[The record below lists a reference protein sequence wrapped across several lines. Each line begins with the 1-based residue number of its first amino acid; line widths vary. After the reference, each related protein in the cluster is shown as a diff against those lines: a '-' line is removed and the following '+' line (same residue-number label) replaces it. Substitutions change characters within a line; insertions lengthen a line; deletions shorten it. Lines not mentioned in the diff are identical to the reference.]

1 MPTSAEIELQNYTLE
16 SEIGRGDLTVV
27 FRGTRKSDGEPVA
40 IKLVPPQFTFDEI
53 FVRRFLDMGKQ
64 AARLEHPNIVRTFEA
79 QKEGEHL
86 FLVREW
92 VDARSLAQVLDEESP
107 LGSQRTI
114 NIARQIASAL
124 DYAHQKSIMHGDL
137 SARRV
142 YVAKND
148 RVIVADFGQMQAMAG
163 TSLVRQGFAIGA
175 PEVLA
180 PERVRGQGPSRQS
193 DLYSLGTLCYQM
205 LHGEPPFSGDAA
217 AVLHAQAY
225 EQPKPLYLLNPEVSV
240 QLSEAVARMLS
251 KGLELRYATGAEFAR
266 ALTVA
271 AEGTAPVRV
280 SSTATGPLDAELG
293 RPVPF
298 WKKPWFWGII
308 AVPAVLI
315 LLLAGFLAISTWI
328 ALAPPTAREPS
339 NADAAPT
346 VAQQTAGNG
355 QSTTAPPPASDD
367 VVLIEPSVEPGFI
380 APQGTATPTPPP
392 TVTPLP
398 TATPTLVPL
407 PTPGPPIVA
416 EGSPFTNLVLAHGIT
431 ADNQPERIGDSFAPG
446 SQPVYLFF
454 DYANIEPGTN
464 WSHRWTWGDTEL
476 GTYPDVWPDNYFETG
491 TAWVFFSPT
500 GGFQPGPY
508 QVTIEVEGKV
518 VGTAT
523 FVVQPGGI

>member
-27 FRGTRKSDGEPVA
+27 YRGTRKSDGEPVA

-53 FVRRFLDMGKQ
+53 FVRRFLEMGKQ
-64 AARLEHPNIVRTFEA
+64 AARLEHPNIVRAFEA

-92 VDARSLAQVLDEESP
+92 VDARSLAQVLADESP
-107 LGSQRTI
+107 LGPQRTI

-148 RVIVADFGQMQAMAG
+148 RVIVADFGQMQAIAG

-193 DLYSLGTLCYQM
+193 DLYSLGILCYQM
-205 LHGEPPFSGDAA
+205 LHGEPPFTGDAA

-240 QLSEAVARMLS
+240 QLSETVARMLS
-251 KGLELRYATGAEFAR
+251 KGLELRYATGAEFTR

-280 SSTATGPLDAELG
+280 SSTATGPLDAEPG
-293 RPVPF
+293 RPAPV
-298 WKKPWFWGII
+298 WQKPWFLGLGAALLVI
-308 AVPAVLI
+308 V
-315 LLLAGFLAISTWI
+315 LLLAGFLGVSAWL
-328 ALAPPTAREPS
+328 ALAPPTPQIA
-339 NADAAPT
+339 ADA
-346 VAQQTAGNG
+346 N
-355 QSTTAPPPASDD
+355 
-367 VVLIEPSVEPGFI
+367 
-380 APQGTATPTPPP
+380 ATP
-392 TVTPLP
+392 
-398 TATPTLVPL
+398 
-407 PTPGPPIVA
+407 
-416 EGSPFTNLVLAHGIT
+416 
-431 ADNQPERIGDSFAPG
+431 
-446 SQPVYLFF
+446 
-454 DYANIEPGTN
+454 
-464 WSHRWTWGDTEL
+464 
-476 GTYPDVWPDNYFETG
+476 
-491 TAWVFFSPT
+491 
-500 GGFQPGPY
+500 
-508 QVTIEVEGKV
+508 
-518 VGTAT
+518 
-523 FVVQPGGI
+523 